1 MDEEGV
7 EVSMSEQESLRQG
20 IMLGKQAMQNQI
32 VAMFESMKSTDKTDT
47 SYSMANVITIDEA
60 IQAIKNEQK

>member
-1 MDEEGV
+1 
-7 EVSMSEQESLRQG
+7 MSEQDALRQG

-32 VAMFESMKSTDKTDT
+32 VSMFESMKSTDKTDT

-60 IQAIKNEQK
+60 IEAVKAETR

>member
-7 EVSMSEQESLRQG
+7 KVSMNEQESLRQG